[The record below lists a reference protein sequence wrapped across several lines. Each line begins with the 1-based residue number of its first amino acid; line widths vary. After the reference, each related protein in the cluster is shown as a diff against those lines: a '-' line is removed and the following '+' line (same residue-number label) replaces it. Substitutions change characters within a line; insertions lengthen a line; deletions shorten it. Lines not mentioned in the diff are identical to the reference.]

1 MLDKQQLDKYCL
13 PNGGYL
19 RCIYLAQDDMHYDKF
34 YCLKKS
40 PKKIIVDKEHLEVLE
55 LLKKKNK
62 DPQSQGIALGNNC
75 SGFLLLKNTL
85 QGFDVKGSK

>member
-1 MLDKQQLDKYCL
+1 MLSKQQLDKYCL
-13 PNGGYL
+13 PHGGHL
-19 RCIYLAQDDMHYDKF
+19 KCIYLAQDDVNHDKF

-40 PKKIIVDKEHLEVLE
+40 PKKSVVDKEHAEVLQ

-62 DPQSQGIALGNNC
+62 DPKVQGLALGNNC
-75 SGFLLLKNTL
+75 TGFLLLKNVT